1 MSSESVSLIANLRRS
16 WWLLDGVD
24 IQVQAESAADRIEE
38 LEADARRKQDALNH
52 LLDAVYANA
61 RPDLMRLAIHE
72 AEAAL

>member
-1 MSSESVSLIANLRRS
+1 MSGESISLIANLRRP

-24 IQVQAESAADRIEE
+24 IQVQAESAADRIET
-38 LEADARRKQDALNH
+38 LEADVRRKQDALNH

-61 RPDLMRLAIHE
+61 RPDLMRLAILE

>member
-1 MSSESVSLIANLRRS
+1 MSGESISLIANLRRP

-52 LLDAVYANA
+52 LLNAVYANA
-61 RPDLMRLAIHE
+61 STDLMRLAILE